1 MLIWYGAGAVAAIV
15 IAWLASLIHVSGH
28 APVGLVSVAV
38 GISLGAA
45 LTGIAASLRLAGFRR
60 LLVGA
65 AILAILTV
73 VAEHTWLYLDFRRQ
87 WQAERA
93 KSAAVAMFRP
103 ESPPLPAEYFSQ
115 EGTPRQL
122 TFWCLDAAIITLGSV
137 GTLFVLRRMPQ

>member
-15 IAWLASLIHVSGH
+15 IAWLSSLIHASGH
-28 APVGLVSVAV
+28 APVGLVSLGV

-45 LTGIAASLRLAGFRR
+45 LSGIAARQRVAGFRR

-73 VAEHTWLYLDFRRQ
+73 VAEHIWLYVDFRRQ

-93 KSAAVAMFRP
+93 RSAAVAMFR
-103 ESPPLPAEYFSQ
+103 S
-115 EGTPRQL
+115 
-122 TFWCLDAAIITLGSV
+122 
-137 GTLFVLRRMPQ
+137 

>member
-1 MLIWYGAGAVAAIV
+1 MLIWFGAGAVAAIF
-15 IAWLASLIHVSGH
+15 IAWLASLIHASGH

-45 LTGIAASLRLAGFRR
+45 LFGIAARQRLAGFRR
-60 LLVGA
+60 LLIGA
-65 AILAILTV
+65 ALLAILTV

-87 WQAERA
+87 WQAERE

-103 ESPPLPAEYFSQ
+103 ESPPGPAEYFSQ

-122 TFWCLDAAIITLGSV
+122 AFWCLDAAVITLSSV
-137 GTLFVLRRMPQ
+137 GTVFVLRRMAQ